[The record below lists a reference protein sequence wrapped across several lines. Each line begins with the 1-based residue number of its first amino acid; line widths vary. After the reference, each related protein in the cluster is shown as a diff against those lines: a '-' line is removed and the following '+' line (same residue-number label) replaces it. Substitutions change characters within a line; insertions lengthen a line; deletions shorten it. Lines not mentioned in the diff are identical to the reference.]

1 MANKHAI
8 AFLFYLEA
16 CVIGVYQNEKDFLNM
31 RKSYQNDRFYHSDSG
46 VTHRVLWYVIQIF
59 EHGPI
64 Q

>member
-31 RKSYQNDRFYHSDSG
+31 RKSYQNDRFYHFDNRMAD
-46 VTHRVLWYVIQIF
+46 RVYGMYLQIF
-59 EHGPI
+59 EHGSI